1 MDKFEVGQKVIFADR
16 DGYGA
21 IGTVV
26 KITEKRK
33 DVVVQFPSWTKTFR
47 GDGIN
52 RQSDTWHRSWIEP
65 LTQEIVE
72 ELNHKNKAA
81 KCGKLLNAVY
91 KKVDNLT
98 DEQLDK
104 IISVLSE
111 IK

>member
-1 MDKFEVGQKVIFADR
+1 MSEFYVGQKVISASR

-26 KITEKRK
+26 KITKKRK

-47 GDGIN
+47 GDGVN

-72 ELNHKNKAA
+72 ELNRKNKAA

-91 KKVDNLT
+91 KKINSFT

-104 IISVLSE
+104 IITALSE
-111 IK
+111 IE